1 MRIAQVA
8 PLYERVPPQL
18 YGGTERVVS
27 YLTEALVRQ
36 GHDVTLFAS
45 GDSSTT
51 AKLESP
57 CAQALRLDPHCQDP
71 LVPHLQML
79 GQVYRRADEF
89 DIIHCHTNYLGLPL
103 TYFSRT
109 PTVLTLHGRL
119 DIPEIIPLY
128 ADHRSVALVS
138 ISDNQRLPLP
148 DASWVATVY
157 HGLPTNL
164 YTFQPRPRSSL
175 LFLGRISPE
184 KRPDVA
190 IRVACRAGVPLKIA
204 AKVDKVDQEYFE
216 TCIEPLLD
224 HPLIQFVGEVNEQQK
239 EQLLGDAL
247 ALLFP
252 IDWPEPF
259 GVVMIEALACGTP
272 VIARQRGSVPEV
284 LRDGVTGLFCETEE
298 EMVNAVHR
306 ISSLSRSACRR
317 EFEQRFTDNQMAL
330 RYVEVY
336 RRCLTPNRSKNFYPL
351 QRVSRDIDLI
361 SQSPMSWDITSSN
374 PKLPAE
380 PNNVSAKSGAAN
392 K

>member
-1 MRIAQVA
+1 
-8 PLYERVPPQL
+8 
-18 YGGTERVVS
+18 
-27 YLTEALVRQ
+27 
-36 GHDVTLFAS
+36 
-45 GDSSTT
+45 
-51 AKLESP
+51 
-57 CAQALRLDPHCQDP
+57 
-71 LVPHLQML
+71 
-79 GQVYRRADEF
+79 
-89 DIIHCHTNYLGLPL
+89 
-103 TYFSRT
+103 
-109 PTVLTLHGRL
+109 VLTLHGRL

-128 ADHRSVALVS
+128 ADHRNVALVS
-138 ISDNQRLPLP
+138 ISNDQRLPLP

-164 YTFQPRPRSSL
+164 YTFQPQPRSSL

-204 AKVDKVDQEYFE
+204 AKVDKVDREYFE

-239 EQLLGDAL
+239 DQLLGDAL
-247 ALLFP
+247 ALIFP

-284 LRDGVTGLFCETEE
+284 LRNGVTGLFCETEE
-298 EMVNAVHR
+298 EMVTAVHR
-306 ISSLSRSACRR
+306 VSSLSRDACRL

-330 RYVEVY
+330 QYVEVY
-336 RRCLTPNRSKNFYPL
+336 RGCLTSDRSKRLYPV

-361 SQSPMSWDITSSN
+361 SQSPMTWDIRRATQIPPLSRIACQ
-374 PKLPAE
+374 LG
-380 PNNVSAKSGAAN
+380 VGL
-392 K
+392 